1 MPSRPCAPRS
11 DISWSRIHAEARA
24 RFGVHRFRPGQRE
37 LIDAAL
43 SGRNA
48 LGILPTGAGRSL
60 AYQLPTLFL
69 PKTIVV
75 ISPLIALMQD
85 QKAKLDEAA
94 IDAAKL
100 DSTLSASEERQALA
114 EIREGV
120 DEIVFMTPE
129 RLEAPETIDL
139 LMKRGVS
146 LFVIDE
152 AHCVSQWGHDLRPA
166 YLGLRDAIV
175 RLGRPPV
182 LALTATATP
191 EVIADVTRQLGVEG
205 AEVIRTGVERPSLF
219 FEVHRTVNDDAKRRH
234 LSAILREQE
243 GVGLVYVAT
252 IREVELVARWIESE
266 GFPVGR
272 YHGRMKASDRA
283 LTQQRF
289 MANEYRVM
297 VATKAFGM
305 GIDKPDL
312 RFVIHWDFPD
322 SIESYY
328 QEAGRAGRDGKPARV
343 ALLYRLEDRRIQ
355 AYFLGGKYPRR
366 DESWRVYD
374 VLRAETGEGLA
385 VSAVAESAGVGERRA
400 KVILA
405 SLEAAGVVSRRRGLF
420 ARVRG
425 FATLEELD
433 AFLTEHERRLAS
445 DRERLEQMTH
455 YAQTTAC
462 RSRSLRR
469 YFGDE
474 EGEDCRHCDNCRDRP
489 ALELAATEAER
500 AHQSPAPL
508 TGGPPQPFSAGDR
521 VSHKRFG
528 DGAVLATLGDKVKVA
543 FGRGKEKIVR
553 APFLTRAVE
562 CST

>member
-1 MPSRPCAPRS
+1 MPSRPCATRPA
-11 DISWSRIHAEARA
+11 ISWSRVHAEARA
-24 RFGVHRFRPGQRE
+24 RFGVHCFHPGQRE

-43 SGRNA
+43 SGRDA
-48 LGILPTGAGRSL
+48 LGILPTGAGKSL
-60 AYQLPTLFL
+60 AYQLPALFL
-69 PKTIVV
+69 PRTIVV
-75 ISPLIALMQD
+75 VSPLIALMQD
-85 QKAKLDEAA
+85 QKSKLDGAA

-100 DSTLSASEERQALA
+100 DSTLSAAEERRAIA
-114 EIREGV
+114 EIGEGV
-120 DEIVFMTPE
+120 DAVVFLTPE
-129 RLEAPETIDL
+129 RLESPATIDL
-139 LMKRGVS
+139 LSKRGVS
-146 LFVIDE
+146 LFVVDE
-152 AHCVSQWGHDLRPA
+152 AHCVSQWGHDFRPA

-191 EVIADVTRQLGVEG
+191 EVIADVKKQLGVEE

-219 FEVHRTVNDDAKRRH
+219 FEVHRTVNDDCKKQH
-234 LSAILREQE
+234 LLQVLREQE

-252 IREVELVARWIESE
+252 IREVEEVARWIESE
-266 GFPVGR
+266 GFSVGR
-272 YHGRMKASDRA
+272 YHGRMKSADRTQ
-283 LTQQRF
+283 TQQRF

-343 ALLYRLEDRRIQ
+343 VLLYRLEDRRIQ

-366 DESWRVYD
+366 EESWRAFD
-374 VLRAETGEGLA
+374 VLRAETGEGLT
-385 VSAVAESAGVGERRA
+385 VSAVAEKAGVGERRT

-405 SLEAAGVVSRRRGLF
+405 SLEAAGVVARSRGLF

-433 AFLTEHERRLAS
+433 AFLTEHEKRLDH

-455 YAQTTAC
+455 YAQTTTC
-462 RSRSLRR
+462 RARSLRR
-469 YFGDE
+469 YFGEE

-489 ALELAATEAER
+489 EKELAATESKR
-500 AHQSPAPL
+500 AHHGAMTLSEVALPH
-508 TGGPPQPFSAGDR
+508 FNKGDR

-528 DGAVLATLGDKVKVA
+528 EGAVVATLGDKVKVA
-543 FGRGKEKIVR
+543 FGPEGEKIVR
-553 APFLTRAVE
+553 APFLERADG
-562 CST
+562 CFA

>member
-1 MPSRPCAPRS
+1 MPSRTCAPCS
-11 DISWSRIHAEARA
+11 AISWSRVHAEARA

-48 LGILPTGAGRSL
+48 LGILPTGAGKSL
-60 AYQLPTLFL
+60 AYQLPALFL
-69 PKTIVV
+69 PRTIVV

-85 QKAKLDEAA
+85 QKAKLDDAS

-100 DSTLSASEERQALA
+100 DSTLSASEERQALSD
-114 EIREGV
+114 IREGV

-129 RLEAPETIDL
+129 RLEAPETIDM

-146 LFVIDE
+146 LFVVDE
-152 AHCVSQWGHDLRPA
+152 AHCVSQWGHDFRPA
-166 YLGLRDAIV
+166 YLGLRDAII

-191 EVIADVTRQLGVEG
+191 EVIADVTKQLGVEG
-205 AEVIRTGVERPSLF
+205 AEIIRTGVERPSLF
-219 FEVHRTVNDDAKRRH
+219 FEVHRTVNDEAKRQH
-234 LSAILREQE
+234 LRAILGEQE

-252 IREVELVARWIESE
+252 IREVEAVASWIESE
-266 GFPVGR
+266 GFSVGR
-272 YHGRMKASDRA
+272 YHGRMKGSDRT

-289 MANEYRVM
+289 MANEFRVM

-374 VLRAETGEGLA
+374 VLRAETGAGLA
-385 VSAVAESAGVGERRA
+385 VSALAEKASVGERRT

-420 ARVRG
+420 ARERG

-433 AFLTEHERRLAS
+433 VFLTEHEKRLAG

-462 RSRSLRR
+462 RARSLRR
-469 YFGDE
+469 YFGED

-489 ALELAATEAER
+489 ARELAAAEAER
-500 AHQSPAPL
+500 AHHGSAPPPS
-508 TGGPPQPFSAGDR
+508 GPPQPFSAGDR

-528 DGAVLATLGDKVKVA
+528 EGAVIGTLGDKVKVA
-543 FGRGKEKIVR
+543 FERDEERIVR
-553 APFLTRAVE
+553 APFLTRAAA
-562 CST
+562 CTA